1 MQFPQLF
8 IKYISSSVTKTSEA
22 NLTNFSSSEYG
33 ASQVK
38 LYLKVRINI
47 KSCLFFTFLY
57 IYIYIYIFVVRLKTV
72 YQLNQSVAK
81 INNSFCPFIKIF
93 HHYEFLKIVCAIKK
107 FFIHIFFRVH
117 TNKDAHQTVKCET
130 LNNRMLF
137 EMT

>member
-22 NLTNFSSSEYG
+22 NLTNFSSSEDG

-107 FFIHIFFRVH
+107 FLYIYFSEYI
-117 TNKDAHQTVKCET
+117 QTKMRTKQWNVKH
-130 LNNRMLF
+130 
-137 EMT
+137 